1 PTALLDVNGTASVSG
16 SLTFRNG
23 AGSIQTTAFSPLT
36 IGGNTTGQVTINGGN
51 GSGNGITFQGYS
63 TGIIHSDVNGVLTS
77 SKVNLTNGVDVTGL
91 LPVINGGSPFTEGN
105 GSIFQRNTTEDL
117 LLGSNATSSAK

>member
-1 PTALLDVNGTASVSG
+1 
-16 SLTFRNG
+16 
-23 AGSIQTTAFSPLT
+23 
-36 IGGNTTGQVTINGGN
+36 
-51 GSGNGITFQGYS
+51 
-63 TGIIHSDVNGVLTS
+63 IIHSDVNGVLTS

-117 LLGSNATSSAK
+117 LLGSNATSSAKFSFLNVAGGTPTASISGGVTGALSLTGTGTISTTAFQPL